1 MHPIR
6 AVLFDADGVI
16 QNASR
21 DDLPRGLKRILG
33 FVPEPLEA
41 FLQDVFDAELPAL
54 VGQAELVQTL
64 EPVVSKWGAAGTAAA
79 LAEAWWCAI
88 EVDAAVLALIGSLR
102 QLGILCALA
111 TNQHRFRADYMRA
124 TFAYDSVFDH
134 SFYSYQL
141 GCAKPDVRYFQAILA
156 SLPFAP
162 AQVLFIDDLETNVA
176 AARSVGIEAAQ
187 FVHPRS
193 AEASS
198 ALRALLETFSVVLPD

>member
-1 MHPIR
+1 VHSIR

-21 DDLPRGLKRILG
+21 PDLPMGLKRIFG
-33 FVPEPLEA
+33 FVPDPLDA

-79 LAEAWWCAI
+79 LAEAWWRTI
-88 EVDAAVLALIGSLR
+88 DADPAVLALIARLR
-102 QLGILCALA
+102 QQGILCALA

-141 GCAKPDVRYFQAILA
+141 GYAKPDVRYFQTILA

-162 AQVLFIDDLETNVA
+162 AQVLFIDDLETNVE
-176 AARSVGIEAAQ
+176 AARTVGIEAAQ
-187 FVHPRS
+187 FVHPQS
-193 AEASS
+193 PAAAS